1 MAAGAETG
9 AEAGPNRSA
18 ELTAAL
24 LFGPTACG
32 KTALAVQLCSRL
44 PIEVI
49 SADSRQIYRRLDVGT
64 AKPTAG
70 ERAAVPHHLID
81 CIELDETYNAARFAT
96 DAHRLVSEIR
106 ARGKIPVV
114 VGGAGFYL
122 HVLRQGLFAAPFAPE
137 VLRRVRETLTG
148 WSTKALRHEL
158 DQRDPQRCGT
168 IHPNDRYRLSRALE
182 ICIASGTSV
191 TALTAA
197 APPAERRFLE
207 ARVHIER
214 TELHRRIAARC
225 TAMLDSG
232 WIEEVESL
240 LDAGHG
246 PELPGLRA
254 LGYPHVVAHVR
265 GRIDRQE
272 LEERIVRDT
281 RQFARHQE
289 TWFRKARSAEPLTA
303 GEPENVD
310 ALVSLLQ
317 PLLPT
322 GAPDP
327 SD

>member
-1 MAAGAETG
+1 MAPAGAERDAGVG
-9 AEAGPNRSA
+9 AP
-18 ELTAAL
+18 TAAL

-32 KTALAVQLCSRL
+32 KTALAVELSSRL

-64 AKPTAG
+64 AKPTAA
-70 ERAAVPHHLID
+70 ERAAVRHHLID
-81 CIELDETYNAARFAT
+81 CIELDETYNAARFAA
-96 DAHRLVSEIR
+96 DAHRLVAEIHG
-106 ARGKIPVV
+106 RGKIPVV

-137 VLRRVRETLTG
+137 VLRGVRETLTG
-148 WSTKALRHEL
+148 WSTEALRREL
-158 DQRDPQRCGT
+158 DQRDPRRCAT

-182 ICIASGTSV
+182 ICLASGTSV

-214 TELHRRIAARC
+214 AELHQRIAARC
-225 TAMLDSG
+225 TTMLDSG
-232 WIEEVESL
+232 WIEEVEGL
-240 LDAGHG
+240 LAAGHAPG
-246 PELPGLRA
+246 LPGLRA

-265 GRIDRQE
+265 GRIDRKE
-272 LEERIVRDT
+272 LEERIARDT

-303 GEPENVD
+303 GESGSAEHL
-310 ALVSLLQ
+310 ATLLQ

-322 GAPDP
+322 
-327 SD
+327 